1 MNVLIIEDEIMAQ
14 KSLTRALTQ
23 NFPDMNIIAYL
34 DSVMGAVGWLRE
46 NGNSIDII
54 FMDVELSDGVCFEI
68 FKQIEIKAKVIMTT
82 AYDSYALKAFE
93 AGSVDYLLK
102 PIEAEPLKRAV
113 ARCRMGGGGVDV
125 EVLLRMLEGGQQRK
139 FTKGYKERYIVRFND
154 RIVPLNVTDIAF
166 IYSEDKNN
174 YLVTFDGQKYII
186 DSSLDVMNEDLNP
199 ENFFRISRSSIV
211 SMKSIKSIT
220 KQPGGRLRI
229 DTNPAPPYEMTVS
242 RSRVDDFLDWLER

>member
-242 RSRVDDFLDWLER
+242 RSRVDDFLNWLER

>member
-1 MNVLIIEDEIMAQ
+1 MNALIIEDEIMAQ

-23 NFPDMNIIAYL
+23 NFPDINIIAYL
-34 DSVMGAVGWLRE
+34 DSVKGAVEWLRE
-46 NGNSIDII
+46 KGNSIDVI

-68 FKQIEIKAKVIMTT
+68 FKQIDVKAKIIMTT

-113 ARCRMGGGGVDV
+113 ARCRMSGGGVDV
-125 EVLLRMLEGGQQRK
+125 ERLMKLIEGGQQSK
-139 FTKGYKERYIVRFND
+139 AAKEYKERYIVRFND
-154 RIVPLNVTDIAF
+154 RIVPLNISDIAY
-166 IYSEDKNN
+166 IYAEEKNN
-174 YLVTFDGQKYII
+174 YLVTFNGQKYII
-186 DSSLDVMNEDLNP
+186 DSSLDVINEELNP
-199 ENFFRISRSSIV
+199 NVFFKISRSCIV
-211 SMKSIKSIT
+211 AMNAIKSIT

-242 RSRVDDFLDWLER
+242 RSRVEDFLVWLER

>member
-14 KSLTRALTQ
+14 KSLTRSLTL
-23 NFPDMNIIAYL
+23 NFPDMNIVAYL

-186 DSSLDVMNEDLNP
+186 DSSLDVMNEELNP

-229 DTNPAPPYEMTVS
+229 DTKPAPPYEMTVS
-242 RSRVDDFLDWLER
+242 RSRVDDFLNWLER

>member
-1 MNVLIIEDEIMAQ
+1 
-14 KSLTRALTQ
+14 
-23 NFPDMNIIAYL
+23 
-34 DSVMGAVGWLRE
+34 
-46 NGNSIDII
+46 
-54 FMDVELSDGVCFEI
+54 MDVELADGVCFEI
-68 FKQIEIKAKVIMTT
+68 FRQTDVKAKVIMTT

-186 DSSLDVMNEDLNP
+186 DSSLDVMNEELNP

-229 DTNPAPPYEMTVS
+229 DTEPAPPYEMTVS
-242 RSRVDDFLDWLER
+242 RSRVDDFLVWLER